1 LVLVVGVLIFNTYC
15 FRTHGTYK
23 NIYKAYKDLSQQK
36 IELKSLN
43 ITQISTQ
50 SEIWAASAVMSFLG
64 GAEVKKNKWPR
75 LLRDRRGRVKA
86 IKS

>member
-1 LVLVVGVLIFNTYC
+1 VLIFNTYC

-64 GAEVKKNKWPR
+64 GAEVKKKKWPR
-75 LLRDRRGRVKA
+75 LTPFGIGGEELKQ
-86 IKS
+86 